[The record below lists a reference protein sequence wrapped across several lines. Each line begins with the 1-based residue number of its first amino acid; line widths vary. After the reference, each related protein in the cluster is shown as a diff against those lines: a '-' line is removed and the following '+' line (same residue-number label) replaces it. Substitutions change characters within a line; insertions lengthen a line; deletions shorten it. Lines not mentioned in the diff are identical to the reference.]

1 MYNKANEMNAA
12 WMKEVR
18 GLKKEGLLPKDQRIL
33 LAAEEIFS
41 CYGYEKTTIDEI
53 IALADVGK
61 GTVYKYFGNKEG
73 LFYKLVQDKNGPF
86 VENLQKA
93 VDGGRTLEEKLV
105 GFFKV
110 MIAFYYENT
119 ALWQIIC
126 FEMLG
131 ANNGCRVQR
140 VNGGVEVVPRFSRI
154 EVTEETKERVL
165 RYHKLL
171 ADEFTILYRVL
182 ADALA
187 AGELKEDDDPDISC
201 KYIFFGVAM
210 SIFNPGQTMRQKLSS
225 DEAAAIVVDRFLH
238 GDMKREF

>member
-1 MYNKANEMNAA
+1 M
-12 WMKEVR
+12 R
-18 GLKKEGLLPKDQRIL
+18 IDRLLPKDQRIL

-41 CYGYEKTTIDEI
+41 RYGYEKATLDEI

-73 LFYKLVQDKNGPF
+73 LFYKLVEDKNIPF
-86 VENLQKA
+86 VEKLQAA
-93 VDGGRTLEEKLV
+93 VDAGDTLQEKLV
-105 GFFKV
+105 GFFRE

-119 ALWQIIC
+119 SLWQIIC

-131 ANNGCRVQR
+131 TNNGCRVQR
-140 VNGGVEVVPRFSRI
+140 TATGVEVVPRFSHV
-154 EVTEETKERVL
+154 EVSEETKERVL

-171 ADEFTILYRVL
+171 ADEFLILYKIL
-182 ADALA
+182 KEALD

-210 SIFNPGQTMRQKLSS
+210 SIFNPSQSMRQKLNSE
-225 DEAAAIVVDRFLH
+225 EAAAIVVDRFLY
-238 GDMKREF
+238 GAARVKAGAVL